1 MSLLVQQVALEAIA
15 ALRPLL
21 PLIRRSDRALADQL
35 ARAASSVVLNLAE
48 GACSDP
54 GNRRA
59 RYFSA
64 AGSANEARAAL
75 RVAVTWG
82 YFAAERAV
90 PAEALLDRVVAMAW
104 RLTHP
109 RGQAG

>member
-1 MSLLVQQVALEAIA
+1 MSLQVQKLALEAIGL
-15 ALRPLL
+15 LRPLM
-21 PLIRRSDRALADQL
+21 PLIRRSDRSLADQL

-75 RVAVTWG
+75 RVAITWG
-82 YFAAERAV
+82 YVAEARAAE
-90 PAEALLDRVVAMAW
+90 AELVLDRVVAMLW

-109 RGQAG
+109 RR

>member
-1 MSLLVQQVALEAIA
+1 MSLQVQGLALETIT
-15 ALRPLL
+15 ALRPLM
-21 PLIRRSDRALADQL
+21 PLIRRADRSLADQL

-48 GACSDP
+48 GAYSDP

-75 RVAVTWG
+75 RVAIAWG
-82 YFAAERAV
+82 YVAEGRAAE
-90 PAEALLDRVVAMAW
+90 AERPLDRVV
-104 RLTHP
+104 RCC
-109 RGQAG
+109 GG

>member
-1 MSLLVQQVALEAIA
+1 MSLQVQDLALEAIA
-15 ALRPLL
+15 SLRPLM
-21 PLIRRSDRALADQL
+21 PLIKRSDRSLADQL

-75 RVAVTWG
+75 RVAITWG
-82 YFAAERAV
+82 YVAEARAAEA
-90 PAEALLDRVVAMAW
+90 AALLDRVVAMLW

-109 RGQAG
+109 PRS